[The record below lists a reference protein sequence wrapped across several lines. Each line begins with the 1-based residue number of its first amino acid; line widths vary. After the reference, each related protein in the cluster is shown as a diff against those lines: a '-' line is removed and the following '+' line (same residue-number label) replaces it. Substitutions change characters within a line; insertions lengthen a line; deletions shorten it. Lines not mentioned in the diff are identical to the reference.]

1 MIGNLEMGNQQL
13 FKFARDLN
21 RAFSDLRNAH
31 RELQNSYLDTIQRL
45 VLAAEFKD
53 ENTGNHIKRIGH
65 FSVLIAEKLGL
76 SKKTIDTLRYAA
88 PMHDIGKI
96 GIPDAILQKP
106 GKLSP
111 DEFDIMKTHTLIGAK
126 ILDGSDSEILQM
138 ATQIAIS
145 HHEKWNG
152 KGYPYGLAE
161 EDIPLAGRIVGLADF
176 FDALTS
182 RRPYRGPVPRDK
194 VVDMIRKERGQH
206 FDPHLVDLFLENRK
220 QFEVHLAK
228 NGEME

>member
-1 MIGNLEMGNQQL
+1 MIGDLEMGNQQL
-13 FKFARDLN
+13 LKFARDLN
-21 RAFSDLRNAH
+21 RAFSDLRSAH
-31 RELQNSYLDTIQRL
+31 QKLQNSYLDTIQRL
-45 VLAAEFKD
+45 VLASEFKD

-76 SKKTIDTLRYAA
+76 SKTTIDTLRYAA

-111 DEFDIMKTHTLIGAK
+111 DEFDIIKSHTLIGAK

-152 KGYPYGLAE
+152 KGYPHGLAK
-161 EDIPLAGRIVGLADF
+161 EDIPLTGRIVSLADF

-182 RRPYRGPVPRDK
+182 RRPYRGPVPRNK
-194 VVDMIRKERGQH
+194 VIDMIRKERGQH
-206 FDPHLVDLFLENRK
+206 FDPKIVDIFLNNLDE
-220 QFEVHLAK
+220 FK
-228 NGEME
+228 NQRSLT